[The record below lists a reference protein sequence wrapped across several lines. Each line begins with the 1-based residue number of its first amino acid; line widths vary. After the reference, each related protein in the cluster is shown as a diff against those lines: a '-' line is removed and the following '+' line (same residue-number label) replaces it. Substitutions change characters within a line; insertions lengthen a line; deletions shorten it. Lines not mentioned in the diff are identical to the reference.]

1 MLQTQSLNWKSS
13 FARTADSIHWRGLLA
28 YDQPHAPHGRVFFL
42 ETPLTRFH
50 LAVCALVTT
59 AFWGLSAQAQSIKPG
74 LWELRAVK
82 HMVDGVD
89 QSAQMAAA
97 QQQMKAAMAKM
108 PPEQRKQMEST
119 MAGMTNGTHRL
130 CISPAMAAQDKPVM
144 PSDAKCDPPISK
156 RSGSRTDY
164 EFSCQ
169 QGGNTVKGKG
179 QSEVSGDRVVTRM
192 DMTTSG
198 PQGKHTMQTE
208 SEMRFV
214 SADCGNVKPA
224 DQLAVKQP
232 AKR

>member
-1 MLQTQSLNWKSS
+1 ML
-13 FARTADSIHWRGLLA
+13 
-28 YDQPHAPHGRVFFL
+28 
-42 ETPLTRFH
+42 
-50 LAVCALVTT
+50 
-59 AFWGLSAQAQSIKPG
+59 GLSIGPALPIKPQMRGPRIATVALRAYHRHFQFGGKTMKLNHPAMCLWAAAVALTAGQAQAQSIKPG

>member
-1 MLQTQSLNWKSS
+1 M
-13 FARTADSIHWRGLLA
+13 
-28 YDQPHAPHGRVFFL
+28 
-42 ETPLTRFH
+42 TRFQ
-50 LAVCALVTT
+50 LVACALAAT
-59 AFWGLSAQAQSIKPG
+59 ALVGVGAQAQSIQPG
-74 LWELRAVK
+74 LWELRLIK
-82 HMVDGVD
+82 QMVDGVD

-119 MAGMTNGTHRL
+119 MAGMTSGSHRL
-130 CISPAMAAQDKPVM
+130 CISPAMAAQDQPAM
-144 PSDAKCDPPISK
+144 PSDAKCEPPVSK

-179 QSEVSGDRVVTRM
+179 QSEVSKDRVVTRM
-192 DMTTSG
+192 DMVTSG

-214 SADCGNVKPA
+214 SADCGNIKPA
-224 DQLAVKQP
+224 DQLAVKPP